1 MTPQADCFL
10 AQALNLYTTINP
22 TQIGEIM
29 NLTGN
34 TIFITGGGS
43 GIGRGLAEELHKRGN
58 KVIISGR
65 RKSHLDSVA
74 GVNPGIEAVELDIA
88 DPGSIKRVAEKLT
101 AEHPDLNIL
110 INNAGIM
117 QPDQAAGVI
126 DDRLLVSTVTTNLLG
141 PIRLTSALVNQL
153 KSRRGVIM
161 YNTSVLAFVP
171 MAVTAAYSATKAALH
186 SYVLSQRFLLRDSGV
201 RVLEVAPPWVRT
213 ELMNSQEAELAM
225 PVDRFIAETLDVL
238 GTDAD
243 EILVEAAKPLR
254 ANPGPE
260 EHALVNELNQ
270 QWRKLFGTSQA

>member
-1 MTPQADCFL
+1 
-10 AQALNLYTTINP
+10 
-22 TQIGEIM
+22 M

-65 RKSHLDSVA
+65 RKSHLDSVTKA
-74 GVNPGIEAVELDIA
+74 NPGIEAVELDIA
-88 DPGSIKRVAEKLT
+88 DPDSIKSVTKKLT
-101 AEHPDLNIL
+101 SEHPDLNVL

-117 QPDQAAGVI
+117 EPDQAAGII
-126 DDRLLVSTVTTNLLG
+126 DDKLLVWTIMTNLLG
-141 PIRLTSALVNQL
+141 PIRLTSALVDQL
-153 KSRRGVIM
+153 KSRGGVIV

-171 MAVTAAYSATKAALH
+171 LAVTAVYSATKAALH

-213 ELMNSQEAELAM
+213 ELMNSQEAEQAM
-225 PVDRFIAETLDVL
+225 PLDQFISETLDTL

-243 EILVEAAKPLR
+243 EILVEAAKALR
-254 ANPGPE
+254 ANPGPG
-260 EHALVNELNQ
+260 EHALVNGFNEQMLG
-270 QWRKLFGTSQA
+270 LFTSSQV